1 MLYTFLAKNE
11 IFSGDLQQVPNSAV
25 CRGLVVIQILIPG
38 KRKSAGEIC
47 TLALR
52 MDGAGTK
59 QRHLQPASEFCTAKV
74 NTKPWGHFNRFAEK
88 YIDDIQMPP
97 TRYPQKTRP

>member
-1 MLYTFLAKNE
+1 MKYFLVIYNRYQIVQFAE
-11 IFSGDLQQVPNSAV
+11 AYI
-25 CRGLVVIQILIPG
+25 VVVQILIPG

-59 QRHLQPASEFCTAKV
+59 QRHLQPARVSFV
-74 NTKPWGHFNRFAEK
+74 
-88 YIDDIQMPP
+88 Q
-97 TRYPQKTRP
+97 QKSNQTLGPFQ

>member
-1 MLYTFLAKNE
+1 MAKNE
-11 IFSGDLQQVPNSAV
+11 IFSGDLQQVPNNAV

-59 QRHLQPASEFCTAKV
+59 QRHLQPARVSFVQQKSTPNLGAIS
-74 NTKPWGHFNRFAEK
+74 
-88 YIDDIQMPP
+88 IDSPKNI
-97 TRYPQKTRP
+97 